1 MGCAKRKRRKKPNW
15 ARRKRGRPKK
25 KRWQP
30 PKIGRPK
37 YDQFRANEH
46 REVAERIRTLVDNER
61 IHEKQPGVVGRPP
74 AKKRDVIKCLLFLE
88 SVKCVPQ
95 KSPSLLFIYKDILG
109 LEKIPAPRTLY
120 GYRADISIT
129 QTLQRLQFASASEL
143 WQKEKMAATD
153 GTGNPHSRGKTWS
166 NDRLNSDK
174 YREYDKAH
182 YIVGV
187 NSLVIP
193 VSKVTRGTWSEIP
206 EFEHLVRNAI
216 PGSNVNAVAADSGL
230 VAVENYE
237 TARELGVTPYIK
249 PKDNAVFQAHP
260 SNAYEKMVN
269 FATKFPDRFNSVYR
283 WRVKAECAINAKKN
297 ACGDII
303 RGRLPSSRRNQEICR
318 TIVHNLRMTIMDR
331 YGG

>member
-1 MGCAKRKRRKKPNW
+1 MGCTQRRSRRKPNW
-15 ARRKRGRPKK
+15 ARRKPGRPKK

-30 PKIGRPK
+30 PRIGRSK
-37 YDQFRANEH
+37 YDRFRANEH
-46 REVAERIRTLVDNER
+46 RDVAEEIRTLVDNER
-61 IHEKQPGVVGRPP
+61 VHEKQLGGVGRPP
-74 AKKRDVIKCLLFLE
+74 AKKRDIIKCLLFLE
-88 SVKCVPQ
+88 SIKCVIQ
-95 KSPSLLFIYKDILG
+95 KSPSWLSLYKAILG
-109 LEKIPAPRTLY
+109 VRKIPAPRTLY
-120 GYRADISIT
+120 DYRADISIT

-143 WQKEKMAATD
+143 WLREKMAATD

-166 NDRLNSDK
+166 NDRLDSDK

-187 NSLVIP
+187 SSLVIP

-206 EFEHLVRNAI
+206 EFGHLVRNAI
-216 PGSNVNAVAADSGL
+216 PGSNINAIAADCGQVS
-230 VAVENYE
+230 VENYE
-237 TARELGVTPYIK
+237 IARELGVTPYIK
-249 PKDNAVFQAHP
+249 PKDNAVFHP
-260 SNAYEKMVN
+260 HPTNAYEKMVN

-318 TIVHNLRMTIMDR
+318 TIVHNLRMTVMDR
-331 YGG
+331 YEG